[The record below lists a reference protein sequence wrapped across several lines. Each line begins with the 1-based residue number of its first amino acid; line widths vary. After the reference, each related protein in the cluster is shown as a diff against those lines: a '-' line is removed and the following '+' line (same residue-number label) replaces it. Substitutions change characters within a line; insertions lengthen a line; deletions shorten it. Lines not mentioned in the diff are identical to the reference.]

1 MSPAQPPDSVFV
13 HTPEIVSSESL
24 ARDVRRTLVW
34 TALGVLIVLNAALWY
49 QYATIVSAGRQRLLG
64 QQLVGAAVV
73 MLFTAVIVGLFVFR
87 PMLNRLRRTTRSL
100 EREREVASR
109 LAEVTRRTAHAI
121 LLFDRAGRIDWVNP
135 GFTLQSGFEPG
146 DVIGRNWSATIAEST
161 SAEQRERIERALS
174 TGASITEEMR
184 KYRKDGRGY
193 TVQTQIEP
201 LTDPRGCLA
210 GSIWIDTDI
219 TAIRAG
225 VSGPA
230 AGTHAQ
236 IAAVAKAEFLAN
248 LCQEIR
254 APLNAIIGMSQL
266 LLDGELSA
274 EQRHYAQ
281 IALESGNLLLNDMND
296 VFDISRIEAGTMPLE
311 SSKVDLRSLVEDVGR
326 GLADSASHKGLEL
339 VCMLDSTI
347 PPGVRCDPAKLN
359 QVLAILG
366 GSAVQ
371 CTQAGGVTLKVDCL
385 ERSNAAVLLRFEV
398 NDTDGAIREY
408 GGTGL
413 KLSISQLLVKL
424 MGGTL
429 EVSRVP
435 GQGSSFAFS
444 VTLPY
449 APDTEAPLPPIP
461 PDMHGIKVLLV
472 DDHAVTRIALDRL
485 LGQWGCRTA
494 AAAGGAT
501 ALTMLTSAAAAADPY
516 HVAIIDLQMPGMDGT
531 ALALEIREYPSL
543 RNLPLVALRTRGR
556 RRSDHQVSSIFAVA
570 IDKPVGA
577 NPLLEAL
584 FLALQGVH
592 RESSVVGQAPRVLAP
607 VALGRVGE
615 GRI

>member
-1 MSPAQPPDSVFV
+1 MSPA
-13 HTPEIVSSESL
+13 VS
-24 ARDVRRTLVW
+24 
-34 TALGVLIVLNAALWY
+34 
-49 QYATIVSAGRQRLLG
+49 
-64 QQLVGAAVV
+64 QQLVIDAGVMMLTAA
-73 MLFTAVIVGLFVFR
+73 LVGLFVFR
-87 PMLNRLRRTTRSL
+87 PMITRLRRTTQSL
-100 EREREVASR
+100 EHEREVASR
-109 LAEVTRRTAHAI
+109 LAEVTRRTSHAI
-121 LLFDRAGRIDWVNP
+121 LLLDRAGNIDWVNP

-146 DVIGRNWSATIAEST
+146 DVIARHWSAIVPEST

-174 TGASITEEMR
+174 TGAGISEEMR
-184 KYRKDGRGY
+184 KYRKDGGAY

-201 LTDPRGCLA
+201 LTDPRGCLV

-225 VSGPA
+225 VSRLAPGSHAQVA
-230 AGTHAQ
+230 AG
-236 IAAVAKAEFLAN
+236 AKAEFLAN

-266 LLDGELSA
+266 LLDGDLSA

-281 IALESGNLLLNDMND
+281 IALESGNLLLDDMND
-296 VFDISRIEAGTMPLE
+296 VLDISRIEAGTMSLA

-326 GLADSASHKGLEL
+326 SLADSASHKGLEL

-359 QVLAILG
+359 QVLTILG
-366 GSAVQ
+366 GNAVE

-424 MGGTL
+424 MGGTI

-435 GQGSSFAFS
+435 GHGSSFAFK

-449 APDTEAPLPPIP
+449 APDAEAPLPPIP

-472 DDHAVTRIALDRL
+472 DDHAVTRIALARL
-485 LGQWGCRTA
+485 LGQWGCRTTEA
-494 AAAGGAT
+494 ADGAT
-501 ALTMLTSAAAAADPY
+501 ALTMLTSAAASADPY

-531 ALALEIREYPSL
+531 ALALEIREYPAL
-543 RNLPLVALRTRGR
+543 RNLPLVAMRTPGR
-556 RRSDHQVSSIFAVA
+556 RRSDGHVSSIFAVA

-577 NPLLEAL
+577 KPLLEAL
-584 FLALQGVH
+584 FLALQAV
-592 RESSVVGQAPRVLAP
+592 QDPKVLAP
-607 VALGRVGE
+607 VEIGRVPAMRGAA
-615 GRI
+615 GSQSSVRAASG

>member
-1 MSPAQPPDSVFV
+1 MSPARPPDSVFV

-24 ARDVRRTLVW
+24 ASDVRRTLVW
-34 TALGVLIVLNAALWY
+34 TTLGVLIVLNAALWY
-49 QYATIVSAGRQRLLG
+49 QYATIVAASRQRLLG

-73 MLFTAVIVGLFVFR
+73 ILMTAVVVGLFVFR

-100 EREREVASR
+100 EQEREVASR

-146 DVIGRNWSATIAEST
+146 DVIGRNWSATLAEST
-161 SAEQRERIERALS
+161 SAEQRERIEHALS
-174 TGASITEEMR
+174 TGASISEEMR
-184 KYRKDGRGY
+184 KYRKDGGGY

-225 VSGPA
+225 VPGPA

-236 IAAVAKAEFLAN
+236 IAAIAKAEFLAN

-281 IALESGNLLLNDMND
+281 IALESGNLLLGDVND

-347 PPGVRCDPAKLN
+347 PPAVRCDPAKLK

-366 GSAVQ
+366 GTAVE

-424 MGGTL
+424 MGGTI

-472 DDHAVTRIALDRL
+472 DDHAVTRIALGRL
-485 LGQWGCRTA
+485 LGQWGCRTTEA
-494 AAAGGAT
+494 TGGAT
-501 ALTMLTSAAAAADPY
+501 ALTMLTSAAASADPY

-531 ALALEIREYPSL
+531 ELALEIREYPSL

-556 RRSDHQVSSIFAVA
+556 RRSDGHVSSIFAVA

-577 NPLLEAL
+577 NSLLEAL
-584 FLALQGVH
+584 FLALHG
-592 RESSVVGQAPRVLAP
+592 EAPRVLAP
-607 VALGRVGE
+607 EALSRVGE